1 MLSLHPQILISC
13 FHFNLV
19 QNILKLEISSLTHVL
34 LRRLLFN
41 VHVFLNFPIIFLL
54 LIYILVW
61 EQTLHDFY

>member
-19 QNILKLEISSLTHVL
+19 QNILKFEISSLTHVL
-34 LRRLLFN
+34 FTRLLFN
-41 VHVFLNFPIIFLL
+41 LQVFWKFPVIFLL

>member
-1 MLSLHPQILISC
+1 MLSLHPQSLISC

-54 LIYILVW
+54 LIYILV
-61 EQTLHDFY
+61 